1 MLWRVILLFGVYSGS
16 SNGKSVGFV
25 WRRLIVDPG
34 HCCCCCCC
42 CGCGS
47 GWLQN
52 TTAAMSVTVVINE
65 VKPFCHHVRG
75 ATPS

>member
-1 MLWRVILLFGVYSGS
+1 MIMLWRVILLFGVYSGS

-42 CGCGS
+42 CGS

-52 TTAAMSVTVVINE
+52 TTAAMGVTVVINE